1 MQTQPLRI
9 GIVGMG
15 GIGETHLKAYRQL
28 DDAVVVAVADPAEA
42 RLNLMATTYGIE
54 DKYTDFRE
62 LLARDDIDAVTVATP
77 NALHAP
83 VTIAALESG
92 KHVLCEK
99 PLARSG
105 AEGEGM
111 VQAAVAA
118 GRVLQVCFN
127 HRQRGDVQVLKN
139 YVEAGNLGRV
149 YHAKAFWMRRS
160 GIPGM
165 GGWFTSREQA
175 GGGPLIDLGV
185 HVLDMALY
193 LLGEPEVI
201 SVSAA
206 TYAELGPRGRG
217 SGNWGTSTLVGE
229 GGYEVEDLATA
240 FVRLGDGSTLLLEAS
255 WAVYGKNADD
265 FGVTLYGT
273 DGGAD
278 IHVKN
283 YGYEDTLTIYTDTA
297 GVPAELRPRV
307 RKGEGHV
314 AVVRNFIGAIRSGDW
329 STHNGSEG
337 LRRARIIDACYQ
349 SALEGREVSLVSVG
363 TGTAE

>member
-1 MQTQPLRI
+1 MQTQPLRV

-15 GIGETHLKAYRQL
+15 GIGDAHLKASQQ
-28 DDAVVVAVADPAEA
+28 VPGVKVVAIADPNET

-54 DKYTDFRE
+54 NKYADYHDMLE
-62 LLARDDIDAVTVATP
+62 RDDLDAVTVATP

-83 VTIAALESG
+83 VTIAALQSG
-92 KHVLCEK
+92 RHVLCEK

-105 AEGEGM
+105 AEGEAM
-111 VQAAVAA
+111 VKAAVEA

-139 YVEAGNLGRV
+139 YVEEGNLGRI

-217 SGNWGTSTLVGE
+217 SGSWGTNTLVGD

-240 FVRLGDGSTLLLEAS
+240 FVRLADGATLLLEAS

-265 FGVTLYGT
+265 FGVTLFGT

-278 IHVKN
+278 INVKN

-297 GVPAELRPRV
+297 GVPAEVRPRV

-314 AVVRNFIGAIRSGDW
+314 AVIRNFLSTVRNGDW
-329 STHNGSEG
+329 SSHNGSEG
-337 LRRARIIDACYQ
+337 LRRAQIIDACYQ
-349 SALEGREVSLVSVG
+349 SALEGREVSLVS
-363 TGTAE
+363 AASE